1 MSRLYEVIFNVFRFF
16 YALTNALF
24 LYNPNAGTISLPDLV
39 RQMITNPCSIQ
50 NGLFGILFSPELVPI
65 IGLFL
70 ILFGVGWILLSVSS
84 MFQRT
89 FGMILNRVIV
99 LTGQL
104 ASLIGRTPK
113 LGQRGMGGGYSR
125 YGYEADEAMEGG
137 LHSFRDAS
145 LGIALILVGGLLS
158 VSGTNETT
166 RSILQAIGNLFS
178 GVIVI
183 VSSLVVELMNS
194 LVAAALGATYRSIC
208 P

>member
-1 MSRLYEVIFNVFRFF
+1 MGRLYEVIFNIFRFF

-39 RQMITNPCSIQ
+39 RQMISNPCSIQ

-84 MFQRT
+84 LFQRT

-104 ASLIGRTPK
+104 ASLIGRMPR
-113 LGQRGMGGGYSR
+113 LGQRGMGGGYGS
-125 YGYEADEAMEGG
+125 YGYEADEPAEE
-137 LHSFRDAS
+137 FRVFRNTT
-145 LGIALILVGGLLS
+145 LGISAILIGGLLT
-158 VSGTNETT
+158 VSGTSVET

-194 LVAAALGATYRSIC
+194 LVASALGAPYRPLC

>member
-1 MSRLYEVIFNVFRFF
+1 MSQLYEVIFNVFRFF
-16 YALTNALF
+16 YVLTNALF

-39 RQMITNPCSIQ
+39 RQMISSPCSIQ

-84 MFQRT
+84 LFQRT
-89 FGMILNRVIV
+89 FGMVLNRVIV

-104 ASLIGRTPK
+104 ASLIGRMPK
-113 LGQRGMGGGYSR
+113 MGQRGMGGGYSR
-125 YGYEADEAMEGG
+125 YDYEADEMGEG
-137 LHSFRDAS
+137 LHSFRSIS

-183 VSSLVVELMNS
+183 VSSLVIELMNS
-194 LVAAALGATYRSIC
+194 LVAAALGATYRPLC